1 MTFIIDVW
9 VLLTQGL
16 IIEKTS
22 SSKEK
27 FLSSKIMS
35 ATINNP
41 QRQTIKRLIINKT
54 DRDSFLKKEKLLL
67 TVILKEL
74 LKF

>member
-1 MTFIIDVW
+1 
-9 VLLTQGL
+9 VLLTVGL

-41 QRQTIKRLIINKT
+41 HRQITKRQIINKT
-54 DRDSFLKKEKLLL
+54 ERDSFLKKENLILD
-67 TVILKEL
+67 VIFKRASKIL
-74 LKF
+74 

>member
-1 MTFIIDVW
+1 MTCIIDVW

-16 IIEKTS
+16 IIEKIF

-54 DRDSFLKKEKLLL
+54 DRDSFLKKEKLLFA
-67 TVILKEL
+67 VILKRAS
-74 LKF
+74 KF